1 MQVQLNGIQLNIW
14 NEQMREKSGQKIW
27 VLPMAKDKETE
38 YHTKFKGLKTGPKL
52 RCNPRLGA
60 DTIVELEQ
68 GGHEV
73 NKVPRNSYRGS
84 WALGAFLY
92 LLGVWVVVIKYKEG
106 FGFGLKKQGDC
117 WFQRPMWGIAVNMRC
132 SCLQAIYMVQFSGW
146 KPNKSLLGSMT
157 QKCNIWSLTVS
168 KIREKSL

>member
-84 WALGAFLY
+84 WALGAFLDW
-92 LLGVWVVVIKYKEG
+92 LWVGVVVIKYKEG

-132 SCLQAIYMVQFSGW
+132 SCHQAIYMVQFSGW
-146 KPNKSLLGSMT
+146 KPNIIT
-157 QKCNIWSLTVS
+157 
-168 KIREKSL
+168 IRKHDTEMQYLIPDCIQN